1 MTDNTLQYGDI
12 IRKIRKKK
20 KMTQQDLANK
30 VNIGKTAISN
40 YETGYSMP
48 STSIL
53 TKIAQAFGMTLIE
66 FLSYE
71 KEYEIGSF
79 NMPRFNQPTN
89 DMIVPYLRDKNVT
102 QEIIAES
109 SYMDTFITLPGFIL
123 DDDSGYICIKVP
135 DDGMDNDGLCK
146 NDYAIIKK
154 TVDIPNKSVVLA
166 FNRKSGKYLIRR
178 YLLDGHIIALLPS
191 SDSSKF
197 PIIRS
202 DARDE
207 EYTLIGYVEKA
218 VIKVR

>member
-12 IRKIRKKK
+12 IKKIRKKK

-71 KEYEIGSF
+71 KEYEISNF

-102 QEIIAES
+102 QESIAES
-109 SYMDTFITLPGFIL
+109 SY
-123 DDDSGYICIKVP
+123 KVP
-135 DDGMDNDGLCK
+135 DDGMDYDGLCK
-146 NDYAIIKK
+146 NDYVIIKK

-191 SDSSKF
+191 STSSKF

-207 EYTLIGYVEKA
+207 EYKIIGYVEKA